1 MPRQSDPANTA
12 KPFKTRFVRI
22 LISVGILTGVTVVFG
37 YGGWV
42 VLSLT
47 AKTVGYDPQTGEGDL
62 LRNRLVNWPER
73 NRAVMRS
80 NGRKPL
86 PLRP

>member
-1 MPRQSDPANTA
+1 MSAPDGPSEEDVPAR
-12 KPFKTRFVRI
+12 TRLVRVVVSI
-22 LISVGILTGVTVVFG
+22 VVLSGVTVVLG

-42 VLSLT
+42 VLTLT
-47 AKTVGYDPQTGEGDL
+47 ATVAGYDSETGAGDS
-62 LRNRLVNWPER
+62 LRNRLLEWSDR

>member
-1 MPRQSDPANTA
+1 MPQQSDPENTA
-12 KPFKTRFVRI
+12 EPIETRLVR
-22 LISVGILTGVTVVFG
+22 LFISVGILTFITVVFG
-37 YGGWV
+37 YVGWI

-47 AKTVGYDPQTGEGDL
+47 AKCVGYDPQTADGDL

-73 NRAVMRS
+73 NREVMRS

>member
-1 MPRQSDPANTA
+1 MSQQSDPTNKAV
-12 KPFKTRFVRI
+12 PFKIRLVRM
-22 LISVGILTGVTVVFG
+22 LISIGVLTFITVIFG
-37 YGGWV
+37 YGGWI

-47 AKTVGYDPQTGEGDL
+47 AKSVGYDPQTEEGDL

-73 NRAVMRS
+73 NKEVMRS

-86 PLRP
+86 H